1 MKKGL
6 LIAGMALM
14 FVACGAKKENQEE
27 AAVAVEA
34 TANNTVAVK
43 AGESQVSWKGY
54 KVTGQHEGT
63 IALTE
68 GSLSFA
74 DQVLTGGSF
83 TVDMTSLVATDLDGE
98 MKGKLEGHLK
108 SDDFFGTETH
118 PTAQLV
124 ITQVGVD
131 AAGGYQVTG
140 DLTIKGITQPVSFP
154 MTVAANKATASLKI
168 DRTLYDIRYGS
179 NNFFENLGDKAIN
192 NEFDLEV
199 TLQF

>member
-6 LIAGMALM
+6 LIAGIAIM

-34 TANNTVAVK
+34 TTNNTVVVK
-43 AGESQVSWKGY
+43 ADESQVFWKGY

-68 GSLSFA
+68 GNLTFA

-83 TVDMTSLVATDLDGE
+83 TVDMSSLAATDLDGE

-108 SDDFFGTETH
+108 SDDFFGTEAH

-154 MTVAANKATASLKI
+154 MTIAENTAKASLKI

>member
-43 AGESQVSWKGY
+43 SGESQVLWKGY

-140 DLTIKGITQPVSFP
+140 DLSIKGITQPVSFP
-154 MTVAANKATASLKI
+154 MTVAANTATASLKI

>member
-6 LIAGMALM
+6 LIAGFALM

-43 AGESQVSWKGY
+43 AGESQVLWKGY

-131 AAGGYQVTG
+131 AAGEYQVTG
-140 DLTIKGITQPVSFP
+140 DLSIKGITQPVSFP
-154 MTVAANKATASLKI
+154 MTVAANTATASLKI

>member
-43 AGESQVSWKGY
+43 SGERQVLWKGY

-140 DLTIKGITQPVSFP
+140 DLSIKGITQPVSFP
-154 MTVAANKATASLKI
+154 MTVAANTATASLKI

>member
-1 MKKGL
+1 METLVQTKWAIDPTHSEIGFK
-6 LIAGMALM
+6 
-14 FVACGAKKENQEE
+14 
-27 AAVAVEA
+27 
-34 TANNTVAVK
+34 VK
-43 AGESQVSWKGY
+43 HMMIST
-54 KVTGQHEGT
+54 VTGHFEKFD
-63 IALTE
+63 A
-68 GSLSFA
+68 
-74 DQVLTGGSF
+74 
-83 TVDMTSLVATDLDGE
+83 TVESESDDFQNASIEFSAVIDSINTKNSDRDA
-98 MKGKLEGHLK
+98 HLK
-108 SDDFFGTETH
+108 SDDFFGTEAH

-154 MTVAANKATASLKI
+154 MTVADNTAKASLKI

>member
-6 LIAGMALM
+6 LIAGFALM

-43 AGESQVSWKGY
+43 SGESQVLWKGY

-154 MTVAANKATASLKI
+154 MTVAANTATASLKI

>member
-6 LIAGMALM
+6 LMAGIAVM

-34 TANNTVAVK
+34 TTNNTVAVK
-43 AGESQVSWKGY
+43 AAESQVFWKGY

-68 GSLSFA
+68 GNLTFA

-108 SDDFFGTETH
+108 SDDFFGTEAH

-140 DLTIKGITQPVSFP
+140 DLTIKGITNPISFE
-154 MTVAANKATASLKI
+154 MHVEGNSATTKLI
-168 DRTLYDIRYGS
+168 VDRSKFDVRYGS
-179 NNFFENLGDKAIN
+179 NSFFDNLGDKAIYDDF
-192 NEFDLEV
+192 ELDVKLKF
-199 TLQF
+199 

>member
-74 DQVLTGGSF
+74 DQVLTGGSL

-154 MTVAANKATASLKI
+154 MTVAANTATASLKI

>member
-1 MKKGL
+1 
-6 LIAGMALM
+6 
-14 FVACGAKKENQEE
+14 
-27 AAVAVEA
+27 
-34 TANNTVAVK
+34 
-43 AGESQVSWKGY
+43 
-54 KVTGQHEGT
+54 
-63 IALTE
+63 
-68 GSLSFA
+68 
-74 DQVLTGGSF
+74 
-83 TVDMTSLVATDLDGE
+83 
-98 MKGKLEGHLK
+98 
-108 SDDFFGTETH
+108 
-118 PTAQLV
+118 V

-154 MTVAANKATASLKI
+154 MTIAENTAKASLKI

>member
-6 LIAGMALM
+6 LISGMALM

-154 MTVAANKATASLKI
+154 MTVAANTATASLKI

>member
-1 MKKGL
+1 
-6 LIAGMALM
+6 M

-154 MTVAANKATASLKI
+154 MTVAANTATASLKI

>member
-6 LIAGMALM
+6 LIGGMALM
-14 FVACGAKKENQEE
+14 FVACGGKKENQEE

-154 MTVAANKATASLKI
+154 MTVAANTATASLKI